1 MCSALSLV
9 FILFCMAGPA
19 AFFQQGPTDC
29 GELQK
34 VNTFE
39 HITRVIMTKTFE
51 RKTGNKRY
59 YDCILEAFARDKIN
73 ESESVLN
80 NTKIGKFSCPGFT
93 HQYVKERYEML
104 NIFKFLM
111 YAFGNWT
118 EAHRDTLKNAVEYGC
133 HYQWNVTSGKILCL
147 FCNQFLF

>member
-1 MCSALSLV
+1 MLIAVRSEHLFGICSTLSLV

-19 AFFQQGPTDC
+19 AFFQQEPTDC

-34 VNTFE
+34 VDTFE
-39 HITRVIMTKTFE
+39 HVT
-51 RKTGNKRY
+51 RY
-59 YDCILEAFARDKIN
+59 YDCILEAIARDKIN
-73 ESESVLN
+73 ESDSQLE
-80 NTKIGKFSCPGFT
+80 NTKLGKSNCPGFT
-93 HQYVKERYEML
+93 HQYMKERYEML

-133 HYQWNVTSGKILCL
+133 HYQWNVTSGKIVCL